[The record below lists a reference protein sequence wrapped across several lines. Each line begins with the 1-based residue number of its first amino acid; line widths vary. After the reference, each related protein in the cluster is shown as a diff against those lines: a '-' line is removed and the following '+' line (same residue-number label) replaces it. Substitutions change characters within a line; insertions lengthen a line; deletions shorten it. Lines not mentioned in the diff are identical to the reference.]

1 MRCQGQSERLG
12 LGQLRVT
19 LGNHLAE
26 TWYANFSLFQS
37 LPDHWAID
45 HDFPIAPLQRLDEEP
60 LHRVHLGDIT
70 CDSDGEIR
78 RFVGRQKIE
87 GFLSAHDLTSDPY
100 YLGIFL
106 VGAYQEI
113 LGDLHNLFGDP
124 DSIELDV
131 TQEGVRLRYQEPGN
145 SIQDVLDQVGYDYE
159 ALVEQISASAKAA
172 YDEGKLDLVKLRT
185 ITEQYRRDLNGYT
198 YLEPTES
205 RKEPH

>member
-1 MRCQGQSERLG
+1 EQGSLSLELRAWAESIERSALS
-12 LGQLRVT
+12 QLRIRSRQNT
-19 LGNHLAE
+19 PPMGLHELDNHLAE

-45 HDFPIAPLQRLDEEP
+45 HDFPIVPLQRLNEQP

-78 RFVGRQKIE
+78 RFVGQQQIE
-87 GFLSAHDLTSDPY
+87 GSLPAHHLTEEPY

-124 DSIELDV
+124 DVVELEV
-131 TQEGVRLRYQEPGN
+131 TNEGPRIRYQEPGN
-145 SIQDVLDQVGYDYE
+145 SIQDVLDQVGYDQDT
-159 ALVEQISASAKAA
+159 L
-172 YDEGKLDLVKLRT
+172 
-185 ITEQYRRDLNGYT
+185 
-198 YLEPTES
+198 
-205 RKEPH
+205 